1 MGSGTTWTRR
11 RFLHATLLIGGLPA
25 VGGCG
30 AFGFGDTLQRI
41 RDEGVI
47 RLGIAGERPYAYL
60 EGGALVGATAAVH
73 RAVFRRIGDIEVR
86 GVQTGFGD
94 LIDGLNAGTVDAVAA
109 GMFVTASRCD
119 RVAFSDPVY
128 CAPSGLLV
136 ARGNPD
142 GVRDYASV
150 ARSGAT
156 LAVLAGGVE
165 EEYARA
171 VGVSDDL
178 ITQVGSQQQGL
189 EMVADGEAG
198 AFTLT
203 HVSLRALLDAARRA
217 AGVGLPGGS
226 TEPVAERVE
235 LLDPFIPVVDGEE
248 QLGCGAAA
256 FRKPDTDLREAF
268 NRELR
273 ALRAEG
279 TVLEL
284 MSEYGFTAAEMPAPG
299 ITTEQLCRTG
309 GVTGAEIDPLPR

>member
-1 MGSGTTWTRR
+1 MVSLTTWTRR
-11 RFLHATLLIGGLPA
+11 RFLQATLLVGGLPA
-25 VGGCG
+25 TGGCG

-60 EGGALVGATAAVH
+60 EGGELVGATAAVH
-73 RAVFRRIGDIEVR
+73 RAVFRRIGDIDVR

-94 LIDGLNAGTVDAVAA
+94 LINGLNAGMFDAVAA
-109 GMFVTASRCD
+109 GMFVTANRCD

-136 ARGNPD
+136 PRGNPD
-142 GVRDYASV
+142 DIRDYASV
-150 ARSGAT
+150 ARSGTT

-178 ITQVGSQQQGL
+178 IVPVGSQQDGL

-203 HVSLRALLDAARRA
+203 HVSLRAMLDAAGQG
-217 AGVGLPGGS
+217 AGGGLPGS
-226 TEPVAERVE
+226 SAEPVAERVE
-235 LLDPFIPVVDGEE
+235 LLDPFVPVVDGEE

-256 FRKPDTDLREAF
+256 FRKPDTDLRGAF

-284 MSEYGFTAAEMPAPG
+284 MSEYGFTTAEMPAPG
-299 ITTEQLCRTG
+299 TTTEQLCRTG
-309 GVTGAEIDPLPR
+309 GVTRDEIDPSPR

>member
-1 MGSGTTWTRR
+1 MEIATTWTRR
-11 RFLHATLLIGGLPA
+11 RFLQGSLLVGGLTA
-25 VGGCG
+25 GGGCG

-60 EGGALVGATAAVH
+60 EGGTLVGATAAVH
-73 RAVFRRIGDIEVR
+73 RAVFQRIGAIEVQ

-94 LIDGLNAGTVDAVAA
+94 LINALNAGIVDAVAA
-109 GMFVTASRCD
+109 GMFITASRCD

-136 ARGNPD
+136 PRGNPERL
-142 GVRDYASV
+142 RDYVSV
-150 ARSGAT
+150 ARSGIT

-171 VGVSDDL
+171 VGVSNDL
-178 ITQVGSQQQGL
+178 IAPVGSQQEGL
-189 EMVADGEAG
+189 EMVASGEAG

-203 HVSLRALLDAARRA
+203 HVSLRALLDTARRA
-217 AGVGLPGGS
+217 SGVGLPGS
-226 TEPVAERVE
+226 SAEPVTERVE
-235 LLDPFIPVVDGEE
+235 LLAPFVPVIDGEK
-248 QLGCGAAA
+248 QLDCGAAA

-273 ALRAEG
+273 ALRAGG

-309 GVTGAEIDPLPR
+309 GISGEEIDPSPR

>member
-1 MGSGTTWTRR
+1 MVSPTTWTRR
-11 RFLHATLLIGGLPA
+11 RFLQATLLVAGLPA
-25 VGGCG
+25 AGGCG

-47 RLGIAGERPYAYL
+47 RLGVAGERPYAYL
-60 EGGALVGATAAVH
+60 EGGSLVGATAAVH
-73 RAVFRRIGDIEVR
+73 RAVFRRLGDIQAR
-86 GVQTGFGD
+86 GVQTGFGN
-94 LIDGLNAGTVDAVAA
+94 LINALNAGVVDAVAA

-136 ARGNPD
+136 PRGNPD

-150 ARSGAT
+150 TRSGAT

-165 EEYARA
+165 EEYARGA
-171 VGVSDDL
+171 GVSADL
-178 ITQVGSQQQGL
+178 ITPVGSQQQGL

-203 HVSLRALLDAARRA
+203 HVSLRALLDITRQT
-217 AGVGLPGGS
+217 AGGGLPGGAA
-226 TEPVAERVE
+226 EPVAERVE

-256 FRKPDTDLREAF
+256 FRKPDTDLRQAF
-268 NRELR
+268 NRQLR